1 MASIIDR
8 LLGRSEVKAA
18 TGPGV
23 AALTYHTPWH
33 TLSRDPNRL
42 MAEGQALFH
51 NNGWVYSAESALG
64 GRFLR
69 TPWHLEDENGDT
81 VDEKSASELQIPLTL
96 LRKPAAKKTTDQL
109 WSVTF
114 RHLGLSGNAFWYLD
128 QTDAAFGTP
137 LQVMY
142 INPARMT
149 PVTDEGGNVTGWIL
163 DHPDNPVVN
172 QQRTTYQAGT
182 PLSVDEV
189 IHFTF
194 NEPDWGIWGIG
205 WVEAA
210 QRKIQLDRLADSHAG
225 GVLSSGGRL
234 TGLVSPK
241 TGVTVQDDQWI
252 QFVRDWRSI
261 TSDPDAA
268 KRLQISKMPVDFTQ
282 LSASPKDLQLTEVSK
297 ANQET
302 IFGMAGVPLTARGIN
317 VPSGLNAD
325 LAEGFK
331 EVVYETVKERA
342 EPFREKVQSELL
354 DRFAGFGINVKLV
367 LDYPEFDDKTPMFDA
382 ASKSVTVALTN
393 NERRNILGLEPL
405 EDDEIGAQIWIASNL
420 TRIDEEPEPSPIIPF
435 PTPPIPPADDDEEEV
450 VEDVVEGK
458 GRLADTLGTVRARI
472 AKKWEPRLE
481 RVVNRVLREQLEA
494 ATSRADH
501 IARKPKDMGWWDN
514 DRERRRF
521 FAALEDELENFGREV
536 SDKVRS
542 SARVAKAEPM
552 MYESI
557 LADLK
562 REAGA
567 RITNINETTR
577 DAVRQTISDYI
588 TAEANLD
595 PGPAELA
602 GIIRNATM
610 QNGQPVFG
618 PARAE
623 TISRTETAHLYNQAA
638 LGTYKEMGVTEV
650 EAIDG
655 DHDAECATRNGKV
668 FLAVEAEGIAD
679 HPNGTLDWVPVLS
692 SVAPAE
698 VGSLDNERV
707 ETLANDVN
715 ASNAGESPRTRDL
728 ALQNGLSP
736 EKADELARM
745 AQGWSIDSNSFDG
758 WALREAAH
766 RQGATLGDLSSKPLW
781 SQFTKNYAPAMRS
794 DADALLRLS
803 TTEVRR
809 QLGETGT
816 VRVYRGMTSKPIDG
830 IPLDGKVVTAQVE
843 QRPLSAWSLSKD
855 EAVKFA
861 NTAAEEYGGA
871 SYVLEM
877 DVAVTDVAGMAGTG
891 LGNGAHGEVVLFGR
905 PEHVARVFV
914 P

>member
-1 MASIIDR
+1 
-8 LLGRSEVKAA
+8 
-18 TGPGV
+18 
-23 AALTYHTPWH
+23 
-33 TLSRDPNRL
+33 

-172 QQRTTYQAGT
+172 SMRTTYQAGT

-225 GVLSSGGRL
+225 GILSSGGRL

-241 TGVTVQDDQWI
+241 TGVTVQDDQWV

-367 LDYPEFDDKTPMFDA
+367 LDYPEFDDKTPMFEA

-405 EDDEIGAQIWIASNL
+405 EDEEIGAQIWIASTL
-420 TRIDEEPEPSPIIPF
+420 TRIDEEPEPAPVIPF
-435 PTPPIPPADDDEEEV
+435 PAPPIPPSDDDEEEV
-450 VEDVVEGK
+450 VEEVVEGK
-458 GRLADTLGTVRARI
+458 AKNLRQSFEPKFQAAI
-472 AKKWEPRLE
+472 AKVLSAQQRYVLSRAEHLTRKPNDTGWWNEKRELARFMEALEPLVNSLARQTASSVKPAGKADLTLPKILEFVRE
-481 RVVNRVLREQLEA
+481 RVGERIKGINRVTREKVQA
-494 ATSRADH
+494 AVKTAV
-501 IARKPKDMGWWDN
+501 
-514 DRERRRF
+514 
-521 FAALEDELENFGREV
+521 EDGL
-536 SDKVRS
+536 S
-542 SARVAKAEPM
+542 P
-552 MYESI
+552 
-557 LADLK
+557 ADLAK
-562 REAGA
+562 SLEESAA
-567 RITNINETTR
+567 FSTE
-577 DAVRQTISDYI
+577 
-588 TAEANLD
+588 
-595 PGPAELA
+595 
-602 GIIRNATM
+602 
-610 QNGQPVFG
+610 
-618 PARAE
+618 RAE
-623 TISRTETAHLYNQAA
+623 VIARTETGMAYNDSAVQ
-638 LGTYKEMGVTEV
+638 TYRTLDVTEV
-650 EAIDG
+650 QVIDG
-655 DHDAECATRNGKV
+655 DGDAECSHADGATWTIDQALSSPLGHPNCVRDFIPILEGKAV
-668 FLAVEAEGIAD
+668 VPHRKAMRRIEPRTDGIHIHLPDSFTHHIPAPQVTVNVPDFPEIPTPIVNVPEQKAPVVNLPAPIVNVEAPVVNVPEAKASLPQEVVVVSMPPRVHKAIRDSKGNV
-679 HPNGTLDWVPVLS
+679 NG
-692 SVAPAE
+692 
-698 VGSLDNERV
+698 
-707 ETLANDVN
+707 
-715 ASNAGESPRTRDL
+715 
-728 ALQNGLSP
+728 
-736 EKADELARM
+736 
-745 AQGWSIDSNSFDG
+745 
-758 WALREAAH
+758 
-766 RQGATLGDLSSKPLW
+766 
-781 SQFTKNYAPAMRS
+781 
-794 DADALLRLS
+794 S
-803 TTEVRR
+803 TE
-809 QLGETGT
+809 
-816 VRVYRGMTSKPIDG
+816 
-830 IPLDGKVVTAQVE
+830 
-843 QRPLSAWSLSKD
+843 
-855 EAVKFA
+855 
-861 NTAAEEYGGA
+861 
-871 SYVLEM
+871 
-877 DVAVTDVAGMAGTG
+877 TDV
-891 LGNGAHGEVVLFGR
+891 
-905 PEHVARVFV
+905 
-914 P
+914 

>member
-172 QQRTTYQAGT
+172 SMRTTYQAGT

-194 NEPDWGIWGIG
+194 NEPDWGVWGIG

-225 GVLSSGGRL
+225 GILSSGGRL

-241 TGVTVQDDQWI
+241 TGVTVQDDQWV

-367 LDYPEFDDKTPMFDA
+367 LDYPEFDDKTPMFEA

-393 NERRNILGLEPL
+393 DERRNILGLEPL
-405 EDDEIGAQIWIASNL
+405 EDEEIGAQIWIASTL
-420 TRIDEEPEPSPIIPF
+420 TRIDEEPEPAPVIPF
-435 PTPPIPPADDDEEEV
+435 PAPPIPPSDDDEEEV
-450 VEDVVEGK
+450 VEEVVEGK
-458 GRLADTLGTVRARI
+458 AKNLRQSFEPKFQAAI
-472 AKKWEPRLE
+472 AKVLSAQQRYVLSRAEHLTRKPNDTGWWNEKRELARFMEALEPLVNSLARQTASSVKPAGKADLTLPKILEFVRE
-481 RVVNRVLREQLEA
+481 RVGERIKGINRVTREKVQA
-494 ATSRADH
+494 AVKTAV
-501 IARKPKDMGWWDN
+501 
-514 DRERRRF
+514 
-521 FAALEDELENFGREV
+521 EDGL
-536 SDKVRS
+536 S
-542 SARVAKAEPM
+542 P
-552 MYESI
+552 
-557 LADLK
+557 ADLAK
-562 REAGA
+562 SLEESAA
-567 RITNINETTR
+567 FSTE
-577 DAVRQTISDYI
+577 
-588 TAEANLD
+588 
-595 PGPAELA
+595 
-602 GIIRNATM
+602 
-610 QNGQPVFG
+610 
-618 PARAE
+618 RAE
-623 TISRTETAHLYNQAA
+623 VIARTETGMAYNDSAVQ
-638 LGTYKEMGVTEV
+638 TYRTLDVTEV
-650 EAIDG
+650 QVIDG
-655 DHDAECATRNGKV
+655 DGDAECSHADGATWTIDQALSSPLGHPNCVRDFIPILEGKAV
-668 FLAVEAEGIAD
+668 VPHRKAMRRIEPRTDGIHIHLPDSFTHHIPAPQVTVNVPDFPEIPTPIVNVPEQKAPVVNLPAPIVNVEAPVVNVPEAKASLPQEVVVVSMPPRVHKAIRDSKGNV
-679 HPNGTLDWVPVLS
+679 NG
-692 SVAPAE
+692 
-698 VGSLDNERV
+698 
-707 ETLANDVN
+707 
-715 ASNAGESPRTRDL
+715 
-728 ALQNGLSP
+728 
-736 EKADELARM
+736 
-745 AQGWSIDSNSFDG
+745 
-758 WALREAAH
+758 
-766 RQGATLGDLSSKPLW
+766 
-781 SQFTKNYAPAMRS
+781 
-794 DADALLRLS
+794 S
-803 TTEVRR
+803 TE
-809 QLGETGT
+809 
-816 VRVYRGMTSKPIDG
+816 
-830 IPLDGKVVTAQVE
+830 
-843 QRPLSAWSLSKD
+843 
-855 EAVKFA
+855 
-861 NTAAEEYGGA
+861 
-871 SYVLEM
+871 
-877 DVAVTDVAGMAGTG
+877 TDV
-891 LGNGAHGEVVLFGR
+891 
-905 PEHVARVFV
+905 
-914 P
+914 

>member
-172 QQRTTYQAGT
+172 QRRTSYAPGT
-182 PLSVDEV
+182 PLTVDEV

-194 NEPDWGIWGIG
+194 NEPDWGVWGIG

-225 GVLSSGGRL
+225 GILSSGGRL

-241 TGVTVQDDQWI
+241 TGVTVQDDQWV

-367 LDYPEFDDKTPMFDA
+367 LDYPEFDDKTPMFEA

-393 NERRNILGLEPL
+393 DERRNILGLEPL
-405 EDDEIGAQIWIASNL
+405 EDEEIGAQIWIASTL
-420 TRIDEEPEPSPIIPF
+420 TRIDEEPEPAPVIPF
-435 PTPPIPPADDDEEEV
+435 PAPPIPPSDDDEEEV
-450 VEDVVEGK
+450 VEEVVEGK
-458 GRLADTLGTVRARI
+458 AKNLRQSFEPKFQAAI
-472 AKKWEPRLE
+472 AKVLSAQQRYVLSRAEHLTRKPNDTGWWNEKRELARFMEALEPLVNSLARQTASSVKPAGKADLTLPKILEFVRE
-481 RVVNRVLREQLEA
+481 RVGERIKGINRVTREKVQA
-494 ATSRADH
+494 AVKTAV
-501 IARKPKDMGWWDN
+501 
-514 DRERRRF
+514 
-521 FAALEDELENFGREV
+521 EDGL
-536 SDKVRS
+536 S
-542 SARVAKAEPM
+542 P
-552 MYESI
+552 
-557 LADLK
+557 ADLAK
-562 REAGA
+562 SLEESAA
-567 RITNINETTR
+567 FSTE
-577 DAVRQTISDYI
+577 
-588 TAEANLD
+588 
-595 PGPAELA
+595 
-602 GIIRNATM
+602 
-610 QNGQPVFG
+610 
-618 PARAE
+618 RAE
-623 TISRTETAHLYNQAA
+623 VIARTETGMAYNDSAVQ
-638 LGTYKEMGVTEV
+638 TYRTLDVTEV
-650 EAIDG
+650 QVIDG
-655 DHDAECATRNGKV
+655 DGDAECSHADGATWTIDQALSSPLGHPNCVRDFIPILEGKAV
-668 FLAVEAEGIAD
+668 VPHRKAMRRIEPRTDGIHIHLPDSFTHHIPAPQVTVNVPDFPEIPTPIVNVPEQKAPVVNLPAPIVNVEAPVVNVPEAKASLPQEVVVVSMPPRVHKAIRDSKGNV
-679 HPNGTLDWVPVLS
+679 NG
-692 SVAPAE
+692 
-698 VGSLDNERV
+698 
-707 ETLANDVN
+707 
-715 ASNAGESPRTRDL
+715 
-728 ALQNGLSP
+728 
-736 EKADELARM
+736 
-745 AQGWSIDSNSFDG
+745 
-758 WALREAAH
+758 
-766 RQGATLGDLSSKPLW
+766 
-781 SQFTKNYAPAMRS
+781 
-794 DADALLRLS
+794 S
-803 TTEVRR
+803 TE
-809 QLGETGT
+809 
-816 VRVYRGMTSKPIDG
+816 
-830 IPLDGKVVTAQVE
+830 
-843 QRPLSAWSLSKD
+843 
-855 EAVKFA
+855 
-861 NTAAEEYGGA
+861 
-871 SYVLEM
+871 
-877 DVAVTDVAGMAGTG
+877 TDV
-891 LGNGAHGEVVLFGR
+891 
-905 PEHVARVFV
+905 
-914 P
+914 

>member
-1 MASIIDR
+1 
-8 LLGRSEVKAA
+8 
-18 TGPGV
+18 
-23 AALTYHTPWH
+23 
-33 TLSRDPNRL
+33 

-172 QQRTTYQAGT
+172 QRRTSYAAGT
-182 PLSVDEV
+182 PLTVDEV

-194 NEPDWGIWGIG
+194 NEPDWGVWGIG

-225 GVLSSGGRL
+225 GILSSGGRL

-241 TGVTVQDDQWI
+241 TGVTVQDDQWV

-367 LDYPEFDDKTPMFDA
+367 LDYPEFDDKTPMFEA

-393 NERRNILGLEPL
+393 DERRNILGLEPL
-405 EDDEIGAQIWIASNL
+405 EDEEIGAQIWIASTL
-420 TRIDEEPEPSPIIPF
+420 TRIDEEPEPAPVIPF
-435 PTPPIPPADDDEEEV
+435 PAPPIPPSDDDEEEV
-450 VEDVVEGK
+450 VEEVVEGK
-458 GRLADTLGTVRARI
+458 AKNLRQSFEPKFQAAI
-472 AKKWEPRLE
+472 AKVLSAQQRYVLSRAEHLTRKPNDTGWWNEKRELARFMEALEPLVNSLARQTASSVKPAGKADLTLPKILEFVRE
-481 RVVNRVLREQLEA
+481 RVGERIKGINRVTREKVQA
-494 ATSRADH
+494 AVKTAV
-501 IARKPKDMGWWDN
+501 
-514 DRERRRF
+514 
-521 FAALEDELENFGREV
+521 EDGL
-536 SDKVRS
+536 S
-542 SARVAKAEPM
+542 P
-552 MYESI
+552 
-557 LADLK
+557 ADLAK
-562 REAGA
+562 SLEESAA
-567 RITNINETTR
+567 FSTE
-577 DAVRQTISDYI
+577 
-588 TAEANLD
+588 
-595 PGPAELA
+595 
-602 GIIRNATM
+602 
-610 QNGQPVFG
+610 
-618 PARAE
+618 RAE
-623 TISRTETAHLYNQAA
+623 VIARTETGMAYNDSAVQ
-638 LGTYKEMGVTEV
+638 TYRTLDVTEV
-650 EAIDG
+650 QVIDG
-655 DHDAECATRNGKV
+655 DGDAECSHADGATWTIDQALSSPLGHPNCVRDFIPILEGKAV
-668 FLAVEAEGIAD
+668 VPHRKAMRRIEPRTDGIHIHLPDSFTHHIPAPQVTVNVPDFPEIPTPIVNVPEQKAPVVNLPAPIVNVEAPVVNVPEAKASLPQEVVVVSMPPRVHKAIRDSKGNV
-679 HPNGTLDWVPVLS
+679 NG
-692 SVAPAE
+692 
-698 VGSLDNERV
+698 
-707 ETLANDVN
+707 
-715 ASNAGESPRTRDL
+715 
-728 ALQNGLSP
+728 
-736 EKADELARM
+736 
-745 AQGWSIDSNSFDG
+745 
-758 WALREAAH
+758 
-766 RQGATLGDLSSKPLW
+766 
-781 SQFTKNYAPAMRS
+781 
-794 DADALLRLS
+794 S
-803 TTEVRR
+803 TE
-809 QLGETGT
+809 
-816 VRVYRGMTSKPIDG
+816 
-830 IPLDGKVVTAQVE
+830 
-843 QRPLSAWSLSKD
+843 
-855 EAVKFA
+855 
-861 NTAAEEYGGA
+861 
-871 SYVLEM
+871 
-877 DVAVTDVAGMAGTG
+877 TDV
-891 LGNGAHGEVVLFGR
+891 
-905 PEHVARVFV
+905 
-914 P
+914 

>member
-1 MASIIDR
+1 
-8 LLGRSEVKAA
+8 
-18 TGPGV
+18 
-23 AALTYHTPWH
+23 
-33 TLSRDPNRL
+33 

-172 QQRTTYQAGT
+172 QRRTSYAPGT
-182 PLSVDEV
+182 PLTVDEV

-194 NEPDWGIWGIG
+194 NEPDWGVWGIG

-225 GVLSSGGRL
+225 GILSSGGRL

-241 TGVTVQDDQWI
+241 TGVTVQDDQWV

-367 LDYPEFDDKTPMFDA
+367 LDYPEFDDKTPMFEA

-393 NERRNILGLEPL
+393 DERRNILGLEPL
-405 EDDEIGAQIWIASNL
+405 EDEEIGAQIWIASTL
-420 TRIDEEPEPSPIIPF
+420 TRIDEEPEPAPVIPF
-435 PTPPIPPADDDEEEV
+435 PAPPIPPSDDDEEEV
-450 VEDVVEGK
+450 VEEVVEGK
-458 GRLADTLGTVRARI
+458 AKNLRQSFEPKFQAAI
-472 AKKWEPRLE
+472 AKVLSAQQRYVLSRAEHLTRKPNDTGWWNEKRELARFMEALEPLVNSLARQTASSVKPAGKADLTLPKILEFVRE
-481 RVVNRVLREQLEA
+481 RVGERIKGINRVTREKVQA
-494 ATSRADH
+494 AVKTAV
-501 IARKPKDMGWWDN
+501 
-514 DRERRRF
+514 
-521 FAALEDELENFGREV
+521 EDGL
-536 SDKVRS
+536 S
-542 SARVAKAEPM
+542 P
-552 MYESI
+552 
-557 LADLK
+557 ADLAK
-562 REAGA
+562 SLEESAA
-567 RITNINETTR
+567 FSTE
-577 DAVRQTISDYI
+577 
-588 TAEANLD
+588 
-595 PGPAELA
+595 
-602 GIIRNATM
+602 
-610 QNGQPVFG
+610 
-618 PARAE
+618 RAE
-623 TISRTETAHLYNQAA
+623 VIARTETGMAYNDSAVQ
-638 LGTYKEMGVTEV
+638 TYRTLDVTEV
-650 EAIDG
+650 QVIDG
-655 DHDAECATRNGKV
+655 DGDAECSHADGATWTIDQALSSPLGHPNCVRDFIPILEGKAV
-668 FLAVEAEGIAD
+668 VPHRKAMRRIEPRTDGIHIHLPDSFTHHIPAPQVTVNVPDFPEIPTPIVNVPEQKAPVVNLPAPIVNVEAPVVNVPEAKASLPQEVVVVSMPPRVHKAIRDSKGNV
-679 HPNGTLDWVPVLS
+679 NG
-692 SVAPAE
+692 
-698 VGSLDNERV
+698 
-707 ETLANDVN
+707 
-715 ASNAGESPRTRDL
+715 
-728 ALQNGLSP
+728 
-736 EKADELARM
+736 
-745 AQGWSIDSNSFDG
+745 
-758 WALREAAH
+758 
-766 RQGATLGDLSSKPLW
+766 
-781 SQFTKNYAPAMRS
+781 
-794 DADALLRLS
+794 S
-803 TTEVRR
+803 TE
-809 QLGETGT
+809 
-816 VRVYRGMTSKPIDG
+816 
-830 IPLDGKVVTAQVE
+830 
-843 QRPLSAWSLSKD
+843 
-855 EAVKFA
+855 
-861 NTAAEEYGGA
+861 
-871 SYVLEM
+871 
-877 DVAVTDVAGMAGTG
+877 TDV
-891 LGNGAHGEVVLFGR
+891 
-905 PEHVARVFV
+905 
-914 P
+914 

>member
-172 QQRTTYQAGT
+172 SMRTTYQAGT

-194 NEPDWGIWGIG
+194 NEPDWGVWGIG

-225 GVLSSGGRL
+225 GILSSGGRL

-241 TGVTVQDDQWI
+241 TGVTVQDDQWV

-367 LDYPEFDDKTPMFDA
+367 LDYPEFDDKTPMFEA

-405 EDDEIGAQIWIASNL
+405 EDEEIGAQIWIASTL
-420 TRIDEEPEPSPIIPF
+420 TRIDEEPEPAPVIPF
-435 PTPPIPPADDDEEEV
+435 PAPPIPPSDDDEEEV
-450 VEDVVEGK
+450 VEEVVEGK
-458 GRLADTLGTVRARI
+458 AKNLRQSFEPKFQAAI
-472 AKKWEPRLE
+472 AKVLSAQQRYVLSRAEHLTRKPNDTGWWNEKRELARFMEALEPLVNSLARQTASSVKPAGKADLTLPKILEFVRE
-481 RVVNRVLREQLEA
+481 RVGERIKGINRVTREKVQA
-494 ATSRADH
+494 AVKTAV
-501 IARKPKDMGWWDN
+501 
-514 DRERRRF
+514 
-521 FAALEDELENFGREV
+521 EDGL
-536 SDKVRS
+536 S
-542 SARVAKAEPM
+542 P
-552 MYESI
+552 
-557 LADLK
+557 ADLAK
-562 REAGA
+562 SLEESAA
-567 RITNINETTR
+567 FSTE
-577 DAVRQTISDYI
+577 
-588 TAEANLD
+588 
-595 PGPAELA
+595 
-602 GIIRNATM
+602 
-610 QNGQPVFG
+610 
-618 PARAE
+618 RAE
-623 TISRTETAHLYNQAA
+623 VIARTETGMAYNDSAVQ
-638 LGTYKEMGVTEV
+638 TYRTLDVTEV
-650 EAIDG
+650 QVIDG
-655 DHDAECATRNGKV
+655 DGDAECSHADGATWTIDQALSSPLGHPNCVRDFIPILEGKAV
-668 FLAVEAEGIAD
+668 VPHRKAMRRIEPRTDGIHIHLPDSFTHHIPAPQVTVNVPDFPEIPTPIVNVPEQKAPVVNLPAPIVNVEAPVVNVPEAKASLPQEVVVVSMPPRVHKAIRDSKGNV
-679 HPNGTLDWVPVLS
+679 NG
-692 SVAPAE
+692 
-698 VGSLDNERV
+698 
-707 ETLANDVN
+707 
-715 ASNAGESPRTRDL
+715 
-728 ALQNGLSP
+728 
-736 EKADELARM
+736 
-745 AQGWSIDSNSFDG
+745 
-758 WALREAAH
+758 
-766 RQGATLGDLSSKPLW
+766 
-781 SQFTKNYAPAMRS
+781 
-794 DADALLRLS
+794 S
-803 TTEVRR
+803 TE
-809 QLGETGT
+809 
-816 VRVYRGMTSKPIDG
+816 
-830 IPLDGKVVTAQVE
+830 
-843 QRPLSAWSLSKD
+843 
-855 EAVKFA
+855 
-861 NTAAEEYGGA
+861 
-871 SYVLEM
+871 
-877 DVAVTDVAGMAGTG
+877 TDV
-891 LGNGAHGEVVLFGR
+891 
-905 PEHVARVFV
+905 
-914 P
+914 

>member
-1 MASIIDR
+1 
-8 LLGRSEVKAA
+8 
-18 TGPGV
+18 
-23 AALTYHTPWH
+23 
-33 TLSRDPNRL
+33 

-172 QQRTTYQAGT
+172 QRRTSYAPGT
-182 PLSVDEV
+182 PLTVDEV

-194 NEPDWGIWGIG
+194 NEPDWGVWGIG

-225 GVLSSGGRL
+225 GILSSGGRL

-241 TGVTVQDDQWI
+241 TGVTVQDDQWV

-367 LDYPEFDDKTPMFDA
+367 LDYPEFDDKTPMFEA

-405 EDDEIGAQIWIASNL
+405 EDEEIGAQIWIASTL
-420 TRIDEEPEPSPIIPF
+420 TRIDEEPEPAPVIPF
-435 PTPPIPPADDDEEEV
+435 PAPPIPPSDDDEEEV
-450 VEDVVEGK
+450 VEEVVEGK
-458 GRLADTLGTVRARI
+458 AKNLRQSFEPKFQAAI
-472 AKKWEPRLE
+472 AKVLSAQQRYVLSRAEHLTRKPNDTGWWNEKRELARFMEALEPLVNSLARQTASSVKPAGKADLTLPKILEFVRE
-481 RVVNRVLREQLEA
+481 RVGERIKGINRVTREKVQA
-494 ATSRADH
+494 AVKTAV
-501 IARKPKDMGWWDN
+501 
-514 DRERRRF
+514 
-521 FAALEDELENFGREV
+521 EDGL
-536 SDKVRS
+536 S
-542 SARVAKAEPM
+542 P
-552 MYESI
+552 
-557 LADLK
+557 ADLAK
-562 REAGA
+562 SLEESAA
-567 RITNINETTR
+567 FSTE
-577 DAVRQTISDYI
+577 
-588 TAEANLD
+588 
-595 PGPAELA
+595 
-602 GIIRNATM
+602 
-610 QNGQPVFG
+610 
-618 PARAE
+618 RAE
-623 TISRTETAHLYNQAA
+623 VIARTETGMAYNDSAVQ
-638 LGTYKEMGVTEV
+638 TYRTLDVTEV
-650 EAIDG
+650 QVIDG
-655 DHDAECATRNGKV
+655 DGDAECSHADGATWTIDQALSSPLGHPNCVRDFIPILEGKAV
-668 FLAVEAEGIAD
+668 VPHRKAMRRIEPRTDGIHIHLPDSFTHHIPAPQVTVNVPDFPEIPTPIVNVPEQKAPVVNLPAPIVNVEAPVVNVPEAKASLPQEVVVVSMPPRVHKAIRDSKGNV
-679 HPNGTLDWVPVLS
+679 NG
-692 SVAPAE
+692 
-698 VGSLDNERV
+698 
-707 ETLANDVN
+707 
-715 ASNAGESPRTRDL
+715 
-728 ALQNGLSP
+728 
-736 EKADELARM
+736 
-745 AQGWSIDSNSFDG
+745 
-758 WALREAAH
+758 
-766 RQGATLGDLSSKPLW
+766 
-781 SQFTKNYAPAMRS
+781 
-794 DADALLRLS
+794 S
-803 TTEVRR
+803 TE
-809 QLGETGT
+809 
-816 VRVYRGMTSKPIDG
+816 
-830 IPLDGKVVTAQVE
+830 
-843 QRPLSAWSLSKD
+843 
-855 EAVKFA
+855 
-861 NTAAEEYGGA
+861 
-871 SYVLEM
+871 
-877 DVAVTDVAGMAGTG
+877 TDV
-891 LGNGAHGEVVLFGR
+891 
-905 PEHVARVFV
+905 
-914 P
+914 

>member
-172 QQRTTYQAGT
+172 QRRTSYAPGT
-182 PLSVDEV
+182 PLTVDEV

-194 NEPDWGIWGIG
+194 NEPDWGVWGIG

-225 GVLSSGGRL
+225 GILSSGGRL

-241 TGVTVQDDQWI
+241 TGVTVQDDQWV

-367 LDYPEFDDKTPMFDA
+367 LDYPEFDDKTPMFEA

-405 EDDEIGAQIWIASNL
+405 EDEEIGAQIWIASTL
-420 TRIDEEPEPSPIIPF
+420 TRIDEEPEPAPVIPF
-435 PTPPIPPADDDEEEV
+435 PAPPIPPSDDDEEEV
-450 VEDVVEGK
+450 VEEVVEGK
-458 GRLADTLGTVRARI
+458 AKNLRQSFEPKFQAAI
-472 AKKWEPRLE
+472 AKVLSAQQRYVLSRAEHLTRKPNDTGWWNEKRELARFMEALEPLVNSLARQTASSVKPAGKADLTLPKILEFVRE
-481 RVVNRVLREQLEA
+481 RVGERIKGINRVTREKVQA
-494 ATSRADH
+494 AVKTAV
-501 IARKPKDMGWWDN
+501 
-514 DRERRRF
+514 
-521 FAALEDELENFGREV
+521 EDGL
-536 SDKVRS
+536 S
-542 SARVAKAEPM
+542 P
-552 MYESI
+552 
-557 LADLK
+557 ADLAK
-562 REAGA
+562 SLEESAA
-567 RITNINETTR
+567 FSTE
-577 DAVRQTISDYI
+577 
-588 TAEANLD
+588 
-595 PGPAELA
+595 
-602 GIIRNATM
+602 
-610 QNGQPVFG
+610 
-618 PARAE
+618 RAE
-623 TISRTETAHLYNQAA
+623 VIARTETGMAYNDSAVQ
-638 LGTYKEMGVTEV
+638 TYRTLDVTEV
-650 EAIDG
+650 QVIDG
-655 DHDAECATRNGKV
+655 DGDAECSHADGATWTIDQALSSPLGHPNCVRDFIPILEGKAV
-668 FLAVEAEGIAD
+668 VPHRKAMRRIEPRTDGIHIHLPDSFTHHIPAPQVTVNVPDFPEIPTPIVNVPEQKAPVVNLPAPIVNVEAPVVNVPEAKASLPQEVVVVSMPPRVHKAIRDSKGNV
-679 HPNGTLDWVPVLS
+679 NG
-692 SVAPAE
+692 
-698 VGSLDNERV
+698 
-707 ETLANDVN
+707 
-715 ASNAGESPRTRDL
+715 
-728 ALQNGLSP
+728 
-736 EKADELARM
+736 
-745 AQGWSIDSNSFDG
+745 
-758 WALREAAH
+758 
-766 RQGATLGDLSSKPLW
+766 
-781 SQFTKNYAPAMRS
+781 
-794 DADALLRLS
+794 S
-803 TTEVRR
+803 TE
-809 QLGETGT
+809 
-816 VRVYRGMTSKPIDG
+816 
-830 IPLDGKVVTAQVE
+830 
-843 QRPLSAWSLSKD
+843 
-855 EAVKFA
+855 
-861 NTAAEEYGGA
+861 
-871 SYVLEM
+871 
-877 DVAVTDVAGMAGTG
+877 TDV
-891 LGNGAHGEVVLFGR
+891 
-905 PEHVARVFV
+905 
-914 P
+914 

>member
-8 LLGRSEVKAA
+8 LLGRPNEVKAA

-81 VDEKSASELQIPLTL
+81 VDEKSASELQIPWTL
-96 LRKPAAKKTTDQL
+96 LRKPATKKTTDQL

-149 PVTDEGGNVTGWIL
+149 PVTDAGGNVTGWVL

-172 QQRTTYQAGT
+172 QQSSQYRTGT

-225 GVLSSGGRL
+225 GILSSGGRL

-241 TGVTVQDDQWI
+241 TGVTVQDDQWV

-354 DRFAGFGINVKLV
+354 DRFGGFGINVKLV
-367 LDYPEFDDKTPMFDA
+367 LDYPEFDDKTPMFEA

-405 EDDEIGAQIWIASNL
+405 EDEEIGAQIWIASTL
-420 TRIDEEPEPSPIIPF
+420 TRIDEEPEPVPTPLIP
-435 PTPPIPPADDDEEEV
+435 PPIPPTDDDEEEV
-450 VEDVVEGK
+450 VEDAVEGKAKNLRQSFEPKFQAAIAKVLSAQQRYVLSKSEHLLRKSNDTGWWNEKREHARFMEALEPLVNSLARQTASSVKPAGKADLTLPKILEFVRERVGERIKGINAVTRDKVQAAVKTAVEDGLSPADLAASLSESAAFSPERAELIARTETGMAYNDSAVQTYRSLDVEHVQVIDGDGDAECSHADGATWTIDQALSEPLGHPNCVRDFIPVVEGK
-458 GRLADTLGTVRARI
+458 AAVMPHRKAMGRKSESDGIHIHLPESWAHTVEIPTPQVTVNVPDFPAIPAPIVNVPEQKAPVVNLPAPIVNVEAPVVNVPEAKAQLPQEVIVVQMPNRVHKVIRDSKGTVNGST
-472 AKKWEPRLE
+472 E
-481 RVVNRVLREQLEA
+481 
-494 ATSRADH
+494 
-501 IARKPKDMGWWDN
+501 
-514 DRERRRF
+514 
-521 FAALEDELENFGREV
+521 
-536 SDKVRS
+536 SDV
-542 SARVAKAEPM
+542 
-552 MYESI
+552 
-557 LADLK
+557 
-562 REAGA
+562 
-567 RITNINETTR
+567 
-577 DAVRQTISDYI
+577 
-588 TAEANLD
+588 
-595 PGPAELA
+595 
-602 GIIRNATM
+602 
-610 QNGQPVFG
+610 
-618 PARAE
+618 
-623 TISRTETAHLYNQAA
+623 
-638 LGTYKEMGVTEV
+638 
-650 EAIDG
+650 
-655 DHDAECATRNGKV
+655 
-668 FLAVEAEGIAD
+668 
-679 HPNGTLDWVPVLS
+679 
-692 SVAPAE
+692 
-698 VGSLDNERV
+698 
-707 ETLANDVN
+707 
-715 ASNAGESPRTRDL
+715 
-728 ALQNGLSP
+728 
-736 EKADELARM
+736 
-745 AQGWSIDSNSFDG
+745 
-758 WALREAAH
+758 
-766 RQGATLGDLSSKPLW
+766 
-781 SQFTKNYAPAMRS
+781 
-794 DADALLRLS
+794 
-803 TTEVRR
+803 
-809 QLGETGT
+809 
-816 VRVYRGMTSKPIDG
+816 
-830 IPLDGKVVTAQVE
+830 
-843 QRPLSAWSLSKD
+843 
-855 EAVKFA
+855 
-861 NTAAEEYGGA
+861 
-871 SYVLEM
+871 
-877 DVAVTDVAGMAGTG
+877 
-891 LGNGAHGEVVLFGR
+891 
-905 PEHVARVFV
+905 
-914 P
+914 

>member
-172 QQRTTYQAGT
+172 SMRTTYQAGT

-225 GVLSSGGRL
+225 GILSSGGRL

-241 TGVTVQDDQWI
+241 TGVTVQDDQWV

-367 LDYPEFDDKTPMFDA
+367 LDYPEFDDKTPMFEA

-405 EDDEIGAQIWIASNL
+405 EDEEIGAQIWIASTL
-420 TRIDEEPEPSPIIPF
+420 TRIDEEPEPAPVIPF
-435 PTPPIPPADDDEEEV
+435 PAPPIPPSDDDEEEV
-450 VEDVVEGK
+450 VEEVVEGK
-458 GRLADTLGTVRARI
+458 AKNLRQSFEPKFQAAI
-472 AKKWEPRLE
+472 AKVLSAQQRYVLSRAEHLTRKPNDTGWWNEKRELARFMEALEPLVNSLARQTASSVKPAGKADLTLPKILEFVRE
-481 RVVNRVLREQLEA
+481 RVGERIKGINRVTREKVQA
-494 ATSRADH
+494 AVKTAV
-501 IARKPKDMGWWDN
+501 
-514 DRERRRF
+514 
-521 FAALEDELENFGREV
+521 EDGL
-536 SDKVRS
+536 S
-542 SARVAKAEPM
+542 P
-552 MYESI
+552 
-557 LADLK
+557 ADLAK
-562 REAGA
+562 SLEESAA
-567 RITNINETTR
+567 FSTE
-577 DAVRQTISDYI
+577 
-588 TAEANLD
+588 
-595 PGPAELA
+595 
-602 GIIRNATM
+602 
-610 QNGQPVFG
+610 
-618 PARAE
+618 RAE
-623 TISRTETAHLYNQAA
+623 VIARTETGMAYNDSAVQ
-638 LGTYKEMGVTEV
+638 TYRTLDVTEV
-650 EAIDG
+650 QVIDG
-655 DHDAECATRNGKV
+655 DGDAECSHADGATWTIDQALSSPLGHPNCVRDFIPILEGKAV
-668 FLAVEAEGIAD
+668 VPHRKAMRRIEPRTDGIHIHLPDSFTHHIPAPQVTVNVPDFPEIPTPIVNVPEQKAPVVNLPAPIVNVEAPVVNVPEAKASLPQEVVVVSMPPRVHKAIRDSKGNV
-679 HPNGTLDWVPVLS
+679 NG
-692 SVAPAE
+692 
-698 VGSLDNERV
+698 
-707 ETLANDVN
+707 
-715 ASNAGESPRTRDL
+715 
-728 ALQNGLSP
+728 
-736 EKADELARM
+736 
-745 AQGWSIDSNSFDG
+745 
-758 WALREAAH
+758 
-766 RQGATLGDLSSKPLW
+766 
-781 SQFTKNYAPAMRS
+781 
-794 DADALLRLS
+794 S
-803 TTEVRR
+803 TE
-809 QLGETGT
+809 
-816 VRVYRGMTSKPIDG
+816 
-830 IPLDGKVVTAQVE
+830 
-843 QRPLSAWSLSKD
+843 
-855 EAVKFA
+855 
-861 NTAAEEYGGA
+861 
-871 SYVLEM
+871 
-877 DVAVTDVAGMAGTG
+877 TDV
-891 LGNGAHGEVVLFGR
+891 
-905 PEHVARVFV
+905 
-914 P
+914 

>member
-172 QQRTTYQAGT
+172 SMRTTYQAGT

-194 NEPDWGIWGIG
+194 NEPDWGVWGIG

-225 GVLSSGGRL
+225 GILSSGGRL

-241 TGVTVQDDQWI
+241 TGVTVQDDQWV

-367 LDYPEFDDKTPMFDA
+367 LDYPEFDDKTPMFEA

-405 EDDEIGAQIWIASNL
+405 EDEEIGAQIWIASTL
-420 TRIDEEPEPSPIIPF
+420 TRIDEEPEPAPVIPF
-435 PTPPIPPADDDEEEV
+435 PAPPIPPSDDDEEEV
-450 VEDVVEGK
+450 VEEVVEGK
-458 GRLADTLGTVRARI
+458 AKNLRQSFEPKFQAAI
-472 AKKWEPRLE
+472 AKVLSAQQRYVLSRAEHLTRKPNDTGWWNEKRELARFMEALEPLVNSLARQTASSVKPAGKADLTLPKILEFVRE
-481 RVVNRVLREQLEA
+481 RVGERVRGINRVTRDKIQA
-494 ATSRADH
+494 AVKTAV
-501 IARKPKDMGWWDN
+501 
-514 DRERRRF
+514 
-521 FAALEDELENFGREV
+521 EDGL
-536 SDKVRS
+536 S
-542 SARVAKAEPM
+542 P
-552 MYESI
+552 
-557 LADLK
+557 ADLAK
-562 REAGA
+562 SLTESAA
-567 RITNINETTR
+567 F
-577 DAVRQTISDYI
+577 S
-588 TAEANLD
+588 AER
-595 PGPAELA
+595 AELIA
-602 GIIRNATM
+602 
-610 QNGQPVFG
+610 
-618 PARAE
+618 
-623 TISRTETAHLYNQAA
+623 RTETGMAYNDSAVQ
-638 LGTYKEMGVTEV
+638 TYRTLDVTEV
-650 EAIDG
+650 QVIDG
-655 DHDAECATRNGKV
+655 DGDAECSHADGATWTIDQALSEPLGHPNCVRDFIPVVEGKAV
-668 FLAVEAEGIAD
+668 LPHRKAMRRIEPRTDGIHIHLPDSFTHHIPAPQVTVNVPDFPEIPTPIVNVPEQKAPVVNVPAPIVNVEAPVVNVPDAKAKGPQEVVVVQMPARVHKAIRDARGNI
-679 HPNGTLDWVPVLS
+679 NG
-692 SVAPAE
+692 
-698 VGSLDNERV
+698 
-707 ETLANDVN
+707 
-715 ASNAGESPRTRDL
+715 
-728 ALQNGLSP
+728 
-736 EKADELARM
+736 
-745 AQGWSIDSNSFDG
+745 
-758 WALREAAH
+758 
-766 RQGATLGDLSSKPLW
+766 
-781 SQFTKNYAPAMRS
+781 
-794 DADALLRLS
+794 S
-803 TTEVRR
+803 TE
-809 QLGETGT
+809 
-816 VRVYRGMTSKPIDG
+816 
-830 IPLDGKVVTAQVE
+830 
-843 QRPLSAWSLSKD
+843 
-855 EAVKFA
+855 
-861 NTAAEEYGGA
+861 
-871 SYVLEM
+871 
-877 DVAVTDVAGMAGTG
+877 TDV
-891 LGNGAHGEVVLFGR
+891 
-905 PEHVARVFV
+905 
-914 P
+914 